1 MKSLLA
7 FFRMQLVKGLQY
19 RTAAWAGV
27 FTQFFW
33 GFMEIQLYR
42 ALYAAHAERFPMAL
56 GALVSYIW
64 LRQAFLAIFN
74 TWSYE
79 NELFEMI
86 LSGNVAYELCRPVEL
101 YGYYFARIM
110 AQKLL
115 GSLLRAAPMLLF
127 AFLLP
132 RGWGLLPP
140 VSLLALGAAALALG
154 LGLLCMCAME
164 NIIVA
169 VSMRTLDFRGASQL
183 MTLLITLFGGN
194 ILPLTLF
201 PDAWQR
207 VITALPYAQ
216 MLDAPIR
223 LYTGQ
228 RALSQAPGAL
238 ALQAFWVLA
247 LMGAGLLLWRMNQK
261 KMIVQGG

>member
-1 MKSLLA
+1 MKAYISA
-7 FFRMQLVKGLQY
+7 FRMRWRMELQY
-19 RTAAWAGV
+19 RGAVVGGV
-27 FTQFFW
+27 ICQVLF
-33 GFMEIQLYR
+33 GLILVALYR
-42 ALYAAHAERFPMAL
+42 ALYQSRPQSMPLES
-56 GALVSYIW
+56 VTSYVW
-64 LRQAFLAIFN
+64 LQQAFFRMLLSSDDDLRDKVRTGAI
-74 TWSYE
+74 
-79 NELFEMI
+79 
-86 LSGNVAYELCRPVEL
+86 AYELCRPVEL

-115 GSLLRAAPMLLF
+115 GSLLRAAPMLIF

-140 VSLLALGAAALALG
+140 VSPLALAASALALG

-223 LYTGQ
+223 LYTGE
-228 RALSQAPGAL
+228 RALSQAPGAM

>member
-1 MKSLLA
+1 MKAYISA
-7 FFRMQLVKGLQY
+7 FRMRWKMEMQY
-19 RTAAWAGV
+19 RGAVVGGV
-27 FTQFFW
+27 ICQVLF
-33 GFMEIQLYR
+33 GLILVALYR
-42 ALYAAHAERFPMAL
+42 ALYQSKPQPMPL
-56 GALVSYIW
+56 ESVTSYVW
-64 LRQAFLAIFN
+64 LQQAFFRMLLSSDDDLRDKVRTGAI
-74 TWSYE
+74 
-79 NELFEMI
+79 
-86 LSGNVAYELCRPVEL
+86 AYELCRPVEL

-115 GSLLRAAPMLLF
+115 GSLLRAAPMLIF

-140 VSLLALGAAALALG
+140 VSFWALAASALALG

-223 LYTGQ
+223 LYTGE

-238 ALQAFWVLA
+238 ALQAAWVLA

>member
-1 MKSLLA
+1 MKAYISA
-7 FFRMQLVKGLQY
+7 FRMRWKMEMQY
-19 RTAAWAGV
+19 RGAVVGGV
-27 FTQFFW
+27 ICQVLF
-33 GFMEIQLYR
+33 GLILVALYR
-42 ALYAAHAERFPMAL
+42 ALYQSRPQPMPL
-56 GALVSYIW
+56 ESVTSYVW
-64 LRQAFLAIFN
+64 LQQAFFRMLLSSDDDLRDKVRTGAI
-74 TWSYE
+74 
-79 NELFEMI
+79 
-86 LSGNVAYELCRPVEL
+86 AYELCRPVEL

-115 GSLLRAAPMLLF
+115 GSLLRAAPMLIF

-140 VSLLALGAAALALG
+140 VSPLALAASALALG

-194 ILPLTLF
+194 LLPLTLF

-223 LYTGQ
+223 LYTGE
-228 RALSQAPGAL
+228 RALSQAPGAM
-238 ALQAFWVLA
+238 ALQAAWVLA

>member
-1 MKSLLA
+1 MKAYISA
-7 FFRMQLVKGLQY
+7 FRMRWKMEMQY
-19 RTAAWAGV
+19 RGAVVGGV
-27 FTQFFW
+27 ICQVLF
-33 GFMEIQLYR
+33 GLILVALYR
-42 ALYAAHAERFPMAL
+42 ALYQSRPQPMPL
-56 GALVSYIW
+56 ESVTSYVW
-64 LRQAFLAIFN
+64 LQQAFFRMLLSSDDDLRDKVRTGAI
-74 TWSYE
+74 
-79 NELFEMI
+79 
-86 LSGNVAYELCRPVEL
+86 AYELCRPVEL

-115 GSLLRAAPMLLF
+115 GSLLRAAPMLIF

-140 VSLLALGAAALALG
+140 VSPLALAASALALG

-223 LYTGQ
+223 LYTGE

-238 ALQAFWVLA
+238 ALQAAWVLA

>member
-1 MKSLLA
+1 MKAYISA
-7 FFRMQLVKGLQY
+7 FRMRWKMEMQY
-19 RTAAWAGV
+19 RGAVVGGV
-27 FTQFFW
+27 ICQVLF
-33 GFMEIQLYR
+33 GLILVALYR
-42 ALYAAHAERFPMAL
+42 ALYQSRPQPMPL
-56 GALVSYIW
+56 ESVTSYVW
-64 LRQAFLAIFN
+64 LQQAFFRMLLSSDDELRDKVRTGAI
-74 TWSYE
+74 
-79 NELFEMI
+79 
-86 LSGNVAYELCRPVEL
+86 AYELCRPVEL

-115 GSLLRAAPMLLF
+115 GSLLRAAPMLIF

-140 VSLLALGAAALALG
+140 VSFWALAASALALG

-223 LYTGQ
+223 LYTGE

-238 ALQAFWVLA
+238 ALQAAWVLA

>member
-1 MKSLLA
+1 MKAYISA
-7 FFRMQLVKGLQY
+7 FRMRWKMEMQY
-19 RTAAWAGV
+19 RGAVVGGV
-27 FTQFFW
+27 ICQVLF
-33 GFMEIQLYR
+33 GLILVALYR
-42 ALYAAHAERFPMAL
+42 ALYQSKPQPMPL
-56 GALVSYIW
+56 ESVTSYVW
-64 LRQAFLAIFN
+64 LQQAFFRMLLSSDDDLRDKVRTGAI
-74 TWSYE
+74 
-79 NELFEMI
+79 
-86 LSGNVAYELCRPVEL
+86 AYELCRPVEL

-115 GSLLRAAPMLLF
+115 GSLLRAAPMLIF

-140 VSLLALGAAALALG
+140 VSPLALAASALALG